1 MALGKVVF
9 TGAET
14 EFQEYYQLTDSVA
27 INALPDV
34 ESIVQ
39 QLSFLIE
46 NPEELT
52 LIGKR
57 ARQFIEKEHH
67 FVKIAEIYT
76 ESWNTT
82 NL

>member
-14 EFQEYYQLTDSVA
+14 EFQEYYKLTDSVA

-82 NL
+82 NH